1 MSCYVALNITSVDK
15 EQRLREGLISSHNV
29 NYICFN
35 VPREIITFFY
45 FLRQPPLSSARTRQ
59 WIRLQFHWRNY
70 DDEYFL
76 WDWNYS
82 LKTAVW
88 FAILRIISYGL
99 CFGGELELGTRRD
112 VYIVWRESGGDGV
125 TVSRFA
131 ATGETCGLK
140 KLRHQKHE
148 LLEVEQI
155 LVTPK
160 FRVSFSVIDDNAE
173 SSSRIDLLIIAVNF
187 TTMMSKS

>member
-1 MSCYVALNITSVDK
+1 MFQCSTWD
-15 EQRLREGLISSHNV
+15 
-29 NYICFN
+29 NY
-35 VPREIITFFY
+35 FFL
-45 FLRQPPLSSARTRQ
+45 FSRQPPLSNARTRR

-76 WDWNYS
+76 RDWNYS
-82 LKTAVW
+82 LKFAVW
-88 FAILRIISYGL
+88 FAILRIILHGL
-99 CFGGELELGTRRD
+99 CLRGELDLGTRRD

-125 TVSRFA
+125 TVSRFV

-148 LLEVEQI
+148 LLEHEQI
-155 LVTPK
+155 LVVLK
-160 FRVSFSVIDDNAE
+160 FRVSFSVIDDNAD
-173 SSSRIDLLIIAVNF
+173 SANRIDLLIIAVNC